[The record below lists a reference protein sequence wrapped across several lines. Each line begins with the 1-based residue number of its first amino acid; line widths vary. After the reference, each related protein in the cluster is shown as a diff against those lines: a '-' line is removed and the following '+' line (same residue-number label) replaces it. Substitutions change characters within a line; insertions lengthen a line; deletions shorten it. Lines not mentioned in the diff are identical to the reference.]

1 MIFMAFGGEPSP
13 YVREHFHTGHGEGPL
28 SMTFVVA
35 VLAVLATI
43 GGWIEIAGL
52 WHPFSTF
59 LDPVGY
65 GEDREHLAL
74 VEPSVAQDW
83 LTSLISVAVA
93 GVGIW
98 LAWLLWGVRRR
109 PVPHQARVER
119 TLQHKL
125 YFDEAYDLVFYR
137 PAAAIGRAWNRWVEG
152 PVIGGS
158 LNVLARGTREAG
170 AGVGGI
176 QTGLL
181 RLYVLAVAAG
191 VAILTLVFI
200 SAR

>member
-1 MIFMAFGGEPSP
+1 M
-13 YVREHFHTGHGEGPL
+13 
-28 SMTFVVA
+28 
-35 VLAVLATI
+35 
-43 GGWIEIAGL
+43 
-52 WHPFSTF
+52 
-59 LDPVGY
+59 
-65 GEDREHLAL
+65 
-74 VEPSVAQDW
+74 
-83 LTSLISVAVA
+83 VA

-109 PVPHQARVER
+109 PVPHQAEVER

-137 PAAAIGRAWNRWVEG
+137 PAAAIGRVWNRWVEG
-152 PVIGGS
+152 PVISGS

-191 VAILTLVFI
+191 VAILALVFI